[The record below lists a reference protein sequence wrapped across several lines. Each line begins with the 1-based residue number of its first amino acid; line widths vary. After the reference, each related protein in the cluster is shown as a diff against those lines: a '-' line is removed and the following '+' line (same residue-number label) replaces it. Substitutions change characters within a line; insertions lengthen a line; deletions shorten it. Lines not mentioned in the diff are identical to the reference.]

1 MPLGNTSVAW
11 IQPLGNGEF
20 LATFISP
27 AAATQN
33 APTNARCASV
43 AEAKHWIEAR
53 AACLGLPVEWV
64 DRTGAT

>member
-27 AAATQN
+27 AAATLN
-33 APTNARCASV
+33 GTNECKVR
-43 AEAKHWIEAR
+43 
-53 AACLGLPVEWV
+53 LGS
-64 DRTGAT
+64 